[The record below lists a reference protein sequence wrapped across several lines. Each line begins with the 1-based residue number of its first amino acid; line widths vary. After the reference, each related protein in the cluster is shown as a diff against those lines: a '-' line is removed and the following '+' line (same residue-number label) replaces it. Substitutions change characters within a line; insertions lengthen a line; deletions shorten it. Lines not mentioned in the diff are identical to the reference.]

1 MWVMNVFVIIVIS
14 MAAILIMLRMRKP
27 VGLAMLSGGLLVWI
41 FSGAQFPALT
51 KSIYQVFTMN
61 RTYELVFALYFVM
74 CLEIQLRMSGSLKGM
89 LEALQHWFNSDRITI
104 ALMPGVL
111 GLLPSLGG
119 AIFSAPMVQSLG
131 NGLKLNDEQKSVIN
145 FWFRHITEYFSPI
158 NSGMLIASAILSIP
172 LGKII
177 LNTYMAGVI
186 SLVVGWFICIPK
198 DGDAKP
204 AASGQPVNNW
214 EDIKAVFMT
223 LSPVLFNF
231 IFIVFLGGSAAVSM
245 GIVTLGMFIML
256 ALDKKKVPFWGTLRA
271 ALDYKLILNVTCIL
285 LFIQVLENTQTLH
298 KIVEVLANSSMSI
311 PVVIGIVSVLI
322 GALTGMSQGH
332 AAMVMPLVAS
342 LAPQDVK
349 LAALAFVCG
358 VAGQMV
364 TPTHLCLIVTIDYFK
379 ADFFKT
385 LNPVFLMQFLTT
397 AIYIAYW
404 LIF

>member
-1 MWVMNVFVIIVIS
+1 MNVFVIIAIS
-14 MAAILIMLRMRKP
+14 MASILIILRMRRP
-27 VGLAMLSGGLLVWI
+27 VGLAMLVGGLLVWLL
-41 FSGAQFPALT
+41 SGAQLPALT
-51 KSIYQVFTMN
+51 QSVYQVFTLK
-61 RTYELVFALYFVM
+61 RTYELIFALYFVM
-74 CLEIQLRMSGSLKGM
+74 CLEIQLRLSGSLKGM
-89 LEALQHWFNSDRITI
+89 LEALQHWFNNDRITI

-131 NGLKLNDEQKSVIN
+131 NGLKINDEQKSVIN
-145 FWFRHITEYFSPI
+145 FWFRHVTEYFSPL

-177 LNTYMAGVI
+177 LNTYIAGVI
-186 SLVVGWFICIPK
+186 SLLVGWFICVPK
-198 DGDAKP
+198 GGNAQPVKSD
-204 AASGQPVNNW
+204 QPVNNW

-223 LSPVLFNF
+223 LSPVFFNF

-245 GIVTLGMFIML
+245 GIVTLGMFGLL

-271 ALDYKLILNVTCIL
+271 AFDYKLILNVTCII
-285 LFIQVLENTQTLH
+285 LFIQVLENTQTLN
-298 KIVEVLANSSMSI
+298 KIVQVLASSSLSI

-332 AAMVMPLVAS
+332 SAMVMPLVAS

-349 LAALAFVCG
+349 LASLAFVCG

-385 LNPVFLMQFLTT
+385 LHPVFLMQFMTT
-397 AIYIAYW
+397 AIYIGYW
-404 LIF
+404 MVF

>member
-1 MWVMNVFVIIVIS
+1 MNVFVIIAIS
-14 MAAILIMLRMRKP
+14 MASILLILRMRRP
-27 VGLAMLSGGLLVWI
+27 VGLAMLVGGLLVWLL
-41 FSGAQFPALT
+41 SGAQLPALT
-51 KSIYQVFTMN
+51 KSVYQVFTLN
-61 RTYELVFALYFVM
+61 RTYELIFALYFVM
-74 CLEIQLRMSGSLKGM
+74 CLEIQLRLSGSLKGM
-89 LEALQHWFNSDRITI
+89 LEALQHWFNNDRITI
-104 ALMPGVL
+104 ALMPVVL

-131 NGLKLNDEQKSVIN
+131 NGLKINDEQKSVIN
-145 FWFRHITEYFSPI
+145 FWFRHVTEYFSPL

-172 LGKII
+172 LGEII
-177 LNTYMAGVI
+177 LNTYIAGVI
-186 SLVVGWFICIPK
+186 SLLVGWFICVPK
-198 DGDAKP
+198 GGNAQPVK
-204 AASGQPVNNW
+204 SEQPVNNW

-223 LSPVLFNF
+223 LSPVFFNF

-245 GIVTLGMFIML
+245 GIVTLGMFGLL

-271 ALDYKLILNVTCIL
+271 AFDYKLILNVTCII
-285 LFIQVLENTQTLH
+285 LFIQVLENTQTLN
-298 KIVEVLANSSMSI
+298 KIVQVLASSSLSI

-332 AAMVMPLVAS
+332 SAMVMPLVAS

-349 LAALAFVCG
+349 LASLAFVCG

-385 LNPVFLMQFLTT
+385 LHPVFLMQVMTT
-397 AIYIAYW
+397 AIYIGYW
-404 LIF
+404 LVF